1 MDRATSTL
9 IDREAG
15 AARDSRLPLLD
26 ADSAWRLLLSLRRRI
41 DDGNGAATA
50 EAWGF
55 RSIAEDWQSAEGH
68 AAEVWLQP
76 DTGAVLRAR
85 VAWTGDARALLDRHG
100 HHATRGRAEGQVVAV
115 LGQSL
120 DGFIATRSGQSRYI
134 NGPESLTHLHRI
146 RALSDAV
153 LIGVGTALAD
163 GPRLTTRNV
172 VGPDAVRVVIDP
184 RGRLAAGCGLLCD
197 GAARTLVIRTTAGAA
212 FETVLSDQA
221 TALHLTSADGR
232 IAPAAILAVLRERGL
247 TRVLV
252 EGGGITV
259 GRFLEAGL
267 LDRLQLA
274 VSPMILGAGRPA
286 LPVTPVA
293 RLDSALRPRCSRH
306 LLGEDV
312 LFELCFARD
321 GERG

>member
-1 MDRATSTL
+1 MPTPPGGCCSACGGESTT
-9 IDREAG
+9 G
-15 AARDSRLPLLD
+15 T
-26 ADSAWRLLLSLRRRI
+26 
-41 DDGNGAATA
+41 GAATA

-55 RSIAEDWQSAEGH
+55 RSAAEDWLPAEGH

-76 DTGAVLRAR
+76 RTGAVLRSR
-85 VAWTGDARALLDRHG
+85 VAWAGDARALLDRHG
-100 HHATRGRAEGQVVAV
+100 HHATRSRAEGQVVAV

-172 VGPDAVRVVIDP
+172 VGPHAVRVVIDP

-197 GAARTLVIRTTAGAA
+197 GAARTLVIRATAEAA

-232 IAPAAILAVLRERGL
+232 IAPAAILAALRERGL

-293 RLDSALRPRCSRH
+293 RLDNALRPRCSRH

-312 LFELCFARD
+312 LFELCFTRH